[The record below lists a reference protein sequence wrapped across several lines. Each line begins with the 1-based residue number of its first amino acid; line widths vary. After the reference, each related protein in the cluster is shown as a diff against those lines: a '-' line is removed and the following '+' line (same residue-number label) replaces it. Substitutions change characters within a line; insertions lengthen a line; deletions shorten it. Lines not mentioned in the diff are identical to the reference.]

1 MCRLFPCIPI
11 FRWFFLLKV
20 QKRYVYVIILKIAL
34 IFVKNVLF
42 RLKKGM
48 SELLHWA
55 TQKHFAQGDPPPQF
69 PCLVGHSD
77 LSIRKTPRVVDLL
90 TVTIFFQSKK
100 IYSMTVKD
108 EKRRTIFYFLMV
120 SNLLKIIHLF
130 ESNKY
135 LKTS

>member
-20 QKRYVYVIILKIAL
+20 QKRCVYVIILKIAL

-100 IYSMTVKD
+100 IYSMYSQ
-108 EKRRTIFYFLMV
+108 R
-120 SNLLKIIHLF
+120 
-130 ESNKY
+130 
-135 LKTS
+135 